1 VSPYPSLGKFCKI
14 RAPRCKENAPGQL
27 KYDPY
32 HARNFD
38 RDMKTRCELM
48 FILIDQEEI
57 TAAVHDTS
65 LTYSIIIS

>member
-38 RDMKTRCELM
+38 RDMKTRCELL

-57 TAAVHDTS
+57 TAAVLCMILVLPIVS
-65 LTYSIIIS
+65 S